1 MITDKIAKHLEKIYT
16 TKQDLDQAN
25 QLFNE
30 LIAKYAAK
38 EFTGNSA
45 MDQSNV
51 YLITYGDS
59 FQSGNEKG
67 LKVLSEVIQTY
78 LEDSI
83 TDIHLLPMFPF
94 TSDDGFSV
102 TDYLTINPTL
112 GDWEDVK
119 KLARK
124 KRLMYDF
131 VANHM
136 SAKSAWFKKFLNNEA
151 GFEKSFIEYQKK
163 FDTKNVTRPRTSPL
177 FHEYSND
184 RGEKKNVWTTFS
196 DDQVDVNPKDPI
208 MLARLSEVLL
218 EYTFSGASSIR
229 LDAIGFLW
237 KDSGTTCMHL
247 PKTHEIVK
255 MWRTLLNH
263 FSPNTQIITETN
275 VPHKENISYL
285 GNGHNE
291 ANQVY
296 QFPLPPLVLFSFIQE
311 NTQKLAEWAS
321 TIHALSDEATFFNF
335 LASHDGIGMRPV
347 EGILDQT
354 ECETIVERVL
364 QNQGKVS
371 YKSNPDGSQTI
382 YELNINY
389 GDALRSSEDA
399 DQLAAKKL
407 IAAHNILLS
416 LVGVPAI
423 YYHSIFG
430 SRGDLQ
436 GVEESGINRRINRQ
450 KIETKQLATELNT
463 DSYRKTVY
471 EGITELLKERQN
483 HEAFSPYGEQ
493 EVLHFDDQVFALKRM
508 AKNGTEI
515 ISLTNVAG
523 TKKTIE
529 GLNGV
534 DVLTQTEV
542 NNNLIL
548 EPYGIAWIKVGEQ
561 Q

>member
-1 MITDKIAKHLEKIYT
+1 MITEKIATHLEKIYT
-16 TKQDLDQAN
+16 SKQDLDQAN
-25 QLFNE
+25 QLFTDLLE
-30 LIAKYAAK
+30 KYATK
-38 EFTGNSA
+38 KFTENPA
-45 MDQSNV
+45 IDQSNA

-59 FQSGNEKG
+59 FQNGNEKG
-67 LKVLSEVIQTY
+67 LKVLREVVQTY
-78 LEDSI
+78 LDDSI
-83 TDIHLLPMFPF
+83 TDVHLLPMFPF

-102 TDYLTINPTL
+102 TDYLTINPAL
-112 GDWEDVK
+112 GDWDDIK
-119 KLARK
+119 KLAQK

-136 SAKSAWFKKFLNNEA
+136 SAKSEWFKKFLNNDI
-151 GFEKSFIEYQKK
+151 GFEQSFVEYQEE
-163 FDTKNVTRPRTSPL
+163 FDTTNVTRPRTSPL
-177 FHEYSND
+177 FHEYSTD
-184 RGEKKNVWTTFS
+184 KGEKKKVWTTFS

-218 EYTFSGASSIR
+218 EYTFRGASSIR

-285 GNGHNE
+285 GDGHNE

-347 EGILDQT
+347 EGILDDT
-354 ECETIVERVL
+354 ERETIVERVL
-364 QNQGKVS
+364 NNQGKVS
-371 YKSNPDGSQTI
+371 YKSNPDGSQTV

-389 GDALRSSEDA
+389 GDALRSSEDT

-416 LVGVPAI
+416 FVGVPAI

-436 GVEESGINRRINRQ
+436 GVEESDINRRINRQ
-450 KIETKQLATELNT
+450 KIETKQLATELDI

-471 EGITELLKERQN
+471 EGITRLLKERQN
-483 HEAFSPYGEQ
+483 YEAFSPYGEQ
-493 EVLHFDDQVFALKRM
+493 EVLHLDEQVFALKRT
-508 AKNGTEI
+508 AKDGSEI
-515 ISLTNVAG
+515 ISLTNVTG
-523 TKKTIE
+523 TEKIVE
-529 GLNGV
+529 GLNGIN
-534 DVLTQTEV
+534 VLTQTEV
-542 NNNLIL
+542 DNNFRLA
-548 EPYGIAWIKVGEQ
+548 PYGIAWIKVGEQ

>member
-1 MITDKIAKHLEKIYT
+1 MITEKIAAHLEKIYT
-16 TKQDLDQAN
+16 SKQDLDQAN
-25 QLFNE
+25 QLFTDLLE
-30 LIAKYAAK
+30 KYATK
-38 EFTGNSA
+38 KFTENPA
-45 MDQSNV
+45 IDQSNA

-59 FQSGNEKG
+59 FQNGNEKG
-67 LKVLSEVIQTY
+67 LKVLREVVQTY
-78 LEDSI
+78 LDDSI
-83 TDIHLLPMFPF
+83 TDVHLLPMFPF

-102 TDYLTINPTL
+102 TDYLTINPAL
-112 GDWEDVK
+112 GDWDDIK
-119 KLARK
+119 KLAQK

-136 SAKSAWFKKFLNNEA
+136 SAKSEWFKKFLNNDI
-151 GFEKSFIEYQKK
+151 GFEQSFVEYQEE
-163 FDTKNVTRPRTSPL
+163 FDTTNVTRPRTSPL
-177 FHEYSND
+177 FHEYSTD
-184 RGEKKNVWTTFS
+184 KGEKKKVWTTFS

-218 EYTFSGASSIR
+218 EYTFRGASSIR

-247 PKTHEIVK
+247 PKTHKIVK

-285 GNGHNE
+285 GDGHNE

-347 EGILDQT
+347 EGILDDT
-354 ECETIVERVL
+354 ERETIVERVL
-364 QNQGKVS
+364 NNQGKVS
-371 YKSNPDGSQTI
+371 YKSNPDGSQTV

-389 GDALRSSEDA
+389 GDALRSSEDT

-416 LVGVPAI
+416 FVGVPAI

-450 KIETKQLATELNT
+450 KIETKQLATELDI

-471 EGITELLKERQN
+471 EGITRLLKERQN
-483 HEAFSPYGEQ
+483 YEAFSPYGEQ
-493 EVLHFDDQVFALKRM
+493 EVLHLDEQVFALKRT
-508 AKNGTEI
+508 AKDGSEI
-515 ISLTNVAG
+515 ISLTNVTG
-523 TKKTIE
+523 TEKIVE
-529 GLNGV
+529 GLNGIN
-534 DVLTQTEV
+534 VLTQTEV
-542 NNNLIL
+542 DNNFIL
-548 EPYGIAWIKVGEQ
+548 APYGIAWIKVGEQ

>member
-1 MITDKIAKHLEKIYT
+1 MITEKIAAHLEKIYT
-16 TKQDLDQAN
+16 SKQDLDQAN
-25 QLFNE
+25 QLFTDLLE
-30 LIAKYAAK
+30 KYATK
-38 EFTGNSA
+38 KFTENPA
-45 MDQSNV
+45 IDQSNA

-59 FQSGNEKG
+59 FQHGNEKG
-67 LKVLSEVIQTY
+67 LKVLREVVQTY
-78 LEDSI
+78 LDDSI
-83 TDIHLLPMFPF
+83 TDVHLLPMFPF

-102 TDYLTINPTL
+102 TDYLTINPVL
-112 GDWEDVK
+112 GDWDDIK
-119 KLARK
+119 KLAQK

-136 SAKSAWFKKFLNNEA
+136 SAKSEWFKNFLNNDI
-151 GFEKSFIEYQKK
+151 GFEQSFVEYQEE
-163 FDTKNVTRPRTSPL
+163 FDTTNVTRPRTSPL
-177 FHEYSND
+177 FHEYSTD
-184 RGEKKNVWTTFS
+184 KGEKKKVWTTFS

-208 MLARLSEVLL
+208 MLACLSEVLL
-218 EYTFSGASSIR
+218 EYTFRGASSIR

-285 GNGHNE
+285 GDGHNE

-347 EGILDQT
+347 EGILDDA
-354 ECETIVERVL
+354 ERETIVERVL
-364 QNQGKVS
+364 NNQGKVS
-371 YKSNPDGSQTI
+371 YKSNPDGSQTV

-389 GDALRSSEDA
+389 GDALRSSEDT

-416 LVGVPAI
+416 FVGVPAI

-450 KIETKQLATELNT
+450 KIETKQLATELDI

-471 EGITELLKERQN
+471 EGITRLLKERQN
-483 HEAFSPYGEQ
+483 YEAFSPYGEQ
-493 EVLHFDDQVFALKRM
+493 EVLHLDEQVFALKRT
-508 AKNGTEI
+508 AKDGSEI
-515 ISLTNVAG
+515 ISLTNVTG
-523 TKKTIE
+523 TEKIVE
-529 GLNGV
+529 GLNGIN
-534 DVLTQTEV
+534 VLTQTEV
-542 NNNLIL
+542 DNNFRLA
-548 EPYGIAWIKVGEQ
+548 PYGIAWIKVGEQ

>member
-1 MITDKIAKHLEKIYT
+1 MITEKIAAHLEKIYT
-16 TKQDLDQAN
+16 SKQDLDQAN
-25 QLFNE
+25 QLFTDLLE
-30 LIAKYAAK
+30 KYATK
-38 EFTGNSA
+38 KFTENPA
-45 MDQSNV
+45 IDQSNA

-59 FQSGNEKG
+59 FQHGNEKG
-67 LKVLSEVIQTY
+67 LKVLREVVQTY
-78 LEDSI
+78 LDDSI
-83 TDIHLLPMFPF
+83 TDVHLLPMFPF

-102 TDYLTINPTL
+102 TDYLTINPVL
-112 GDWEDVK
+112 GDWDDIK
-119 KLARK
+119 KLAQK

-136 SAKSAWFKKFLNNEA
+136 SAKSEWFKNFLNNDI
-151 GFEKSFIEYQKK
+151 GFEQSFVEYQEE
-163 FDTKNVTRPRTSPL
+163 FDTTNVTRPRTSPL
-177 FHEYSND
+177 FHEYSTD
-184 RGEKKNVWTTFS
+184 KGEKKKVWTTFS

-218 EYTFSGASSIR
+218 EYTFRGASSIR

-285 GNGHNE
+285 GDGHNE

-347 EGILDQT
+347 EGILDDA
-354 ECETIVERVL
+354 ERETIVERVL
-364 QNQGKVS
+364 NNQGKVS
-371 YKSNPDGSQTI
+371 YKSNPDGSQTV

-389 GDALRSSEDA
+389 GDALRSSEDT

-416 LVGVPAI
+416 FVGVPAI

-450 KIETKQLATELNT
+450 KIETKQLATELDI

-471 EGITELLKERQN
+471 EGITRLLKERQN
-483 HEAFSPYGEQ
+483 YEAFSPYGEQ
-493 EVLHFDDQVFALKRM
+493 EVLHLDEQVFALKRT
-508 AKNGTEI
+508 AKDGSEI
-515 ISLTNVAG
+515 ISLTNVTG
-523 TKKTIE
+523 TEKIVE
-529 GLNGV
+529 GLNGIN
-534 DVLTQTEV
+534 VLTQTEV
-542 NNNLIL
+542 DNNFIL
-548 EPYGIAWIKVGEQ
+548 APYGIAWIKVGEQ

>member
-1 MITDKIAKHLEKIYT
+1 MITEKIAAHLEKIYT
-16 TKQDLDQAN
+16 SKQDLDQAN
-25 QLFNE
+25 QLFTDLLE
-30 LIAKYAAK
+30 KYATK
-38 EFTGNSA
+38 EFTENPA
-45 MDQSNV
+45 IDQSNA

-59 FQSGNEKG
+59 FQNGNEKG
-67 LKVLSEVIQTY
+67 LKVLREVVQTY
-78 LEDSI
+78 LDDSI
-83 TDIHLLPMFPF
+83 TDVHLLPMFPF

-102 TDYLTINPTL
+102 TDYLTINPAL
-112 GDWEDVK
+112 GDWDDIK
-119 KLARK
+119 KLAQK

-136 SAKSAWFKKFLNNEA
+136 SAKSEWFKKFLNNDI
-151 GFEKSFIEYQKK
+151 GFEQSFVEYQEE
-163 FDTKNVTRPRTSPL
+163 FDTTNVTRPRTSPL
-177 FHEYSND
+177 FHEYSTD
-184 RGEKKNVWTTFS
+184 KGEKKKVWTTFS

-218 EYTFSGASSIR
+218 EYTFRGASSIR

-285 GNGHNE
+285 GDGHNE

-347 EGILDQT
+347 EGILDDT
-354 ECETIVERVL
+354 ERETIVERVL
-364 QNQGKVS
+364 NNQGKVS
-371 YKSNPDGSQTI
+371 YKSNPDGSQTV

-389 GDALRSSEDA
+389 GDALRSSEDT

-416 LVGVPAI
+416 FVGVPAI

-450 KIETKQLATELNT
+450 KIETKQLATELDI

-471 EGITELLKERQN
+471 EGITRLLKERQN
-483 HEAFSPYGEQ
+483 YEAFSPYGEQ
-493 EVLHFDDQVFALKRM
+493 EVLHLDEQVFALKRT
-508 AKNGTEI
+508 AKDGSEI
-515 ISLTNVAG
+515 ISLTNVTG
-523 TKKTIE
+523 TEKIVE
-529 GLNGV
+529 GLNGIN
-534 DVLTQTEV
+534 VLTQTEV
-542 NNNLIL
+542 DNNFRLA
-548 EPYGIAWIKVGEQ
+548 PYGIAWIKVGEQ

>member
-1 MITDKIAKHLEKIYT
+1 MITEKIAAHLEKIYT
-16 TKQDLDQAN
+16 SKQDLDQAN
-25 QLFNE
+25 QLFTDLLE
-30 LIAKYAAK
+30 KYATK
-38 EFTGNSA
+38 KFTENPA
-45 MDQSNV
+45 IDQSNA

-59 FQSGNEKG
+59 FQHGNEKG
-67 LKVLSEVIQTY
+67 LKVLREVVQTY
-78 LEDSI
+78 LDDSI
-83 TDIHLLPMFPF
+83 TDVHLLPMFPF

-102 TDYLTINPTL
+102 TDYLTINPAL
-112 GDWEDVK
+112 GDWDDIK
-119 KLARK
+119 KLAQK

-136 SAKSAWFKKFLNNEA
+136 SAKSEWFKKFLNNDI
-151 GFEKSFIEYQKK
+151 GFEQSFVEYQEE
-163 FDTKNVTRPRTSPL
+163 FDTTNVTRPRTSPL
-177 FHEYSND
+177 FHEYSTD
-184 RGEKKNVWTTFS
+184 KGEKKKVWTTFS

-218 EYTFSGASSIR
+218 EYTFCGASSIR

-285 GNGHNE
+285 GDGHNE

-347 EGILDQT
+347 EGILDDT
-354 ECETIVERVL
+354 ERETIVERVL
-364 QNQGKVS
+364 NNQGKVS
-371 YKSNPDGSQTI
+371 YKSNPDGSQTV

-389 GDALRSSEDA
+389 GDALRSSEDT

-416 LVGVPAI
+416 FVGVPAI

-450 KIETKQLATELNT
+450 KIETKQLATELDI

-471 EGITELLKERQN
+471 EGITRLLKERQN
-483 HEAFSPYGEQ
+483 YEAFSPYGEQ
-493 EVLHFDDQVFALKRM
+493 EVLHLDEQVFALKRT
-508 AKNGTEI
+508 AKDGSEI
-515 ISLTNVAG
+515 ISLTNVTG
-523 TKKTIE
+523 TEKIVE
-529 GLNGV
+529 GLNGIN
-534 DVLTQTEV
+534 VLTQTEV
-542 NNNLIL
+542 DNNFIL
-548 EPYGIAWIKVGEQ
+548 APYGIAWIKVGEQ

>member
-1 MITDKIAKHLEKIYT
+1 MITEKIAAHLEKIYT
-16 TKQDLDQAN
+16 SKQDLDQAN
-25 QLFNE
+25 QLFTDLLE
-30 LIAKYAAK
+30 KYATK
-38 EFTGNSA
+38 KFTENPA
-45 MDQSNV
+45 IDQSNA

-59 FQSGNEKG
+59 FQHGNEKG
-67 LKVLSEVIQTY
+67 LKVLREVVQTY
-78 LEDSI
+78 LDDSI
-83 TDIHLLPMFPF
+83 TDVHLLPMFPF

-102 TDYLTINPTL
+102 TDYLTINPVL
-112 GDWEDVK
+112 GDWDDIK
-119 KLARK
+119 KLAQK

-136 SAKSAWFKKFLNNEA
+136 SAKSEWFKKFLNNDI
-151 GFEKSFIEYQKK
+151 GFEQSFVEYQEE
-163 FDTKNVTRPRTSPL
+163 FDTTNVTRPRTSPL
-177 FHEYSND
+177 FHEYSTD
-184 RGEKKNVWTTFS
+184 KGEKKKVWTTFS

-218 EYTFSGASSIR
+218 EYTFRGASSIR

-285 GNGHNE
+285 GDGHNE

-347 EGILDQT
+347 EGILDDT
-354 ECETIVERVL
+354 ERETIVERVL
-364 QNQGKVS
+364 NNQGKVS
-371 YKSNPDGSQTI
+371 YKSNPDGSQTV

-389 GDALRSSEDA
+389 GDALRSSEDT

-416 LVGVPAI
+416 FVGVPAI

-450 KIETKQLATELNT
+450 KIETKQLATELDI

-471 EGITELLKERQN
+471 EGITRLLKERQN
-483 HEAFSPYGEQ
+483 YEAFSPYGEQ
-493 EVLHFDDQVFALKRM
+493 EVLHLDEQVFALKRTV
-508 AKNGTEI
+508 KDGSEI
-515 ISLTNVAG
+515 ISLTNVTG
-523 TKKTIE
+523 TEKIVE
-529 GLNGV
+529 GLNGIN
-534 DVLTQTEV
+534 VLTQTEV
-542 NNNLIL
+542 DNNFIL
-548 EPYGIAWIKVGEQ
+548 APYGIAWIKVGEQ

>member
-1 MITDKIAKHLEKIYT
+1 MITEKIATHLEKIYT
-16 TKQDLDQAN
+16 SKQDIDQAN
-25 QLFNE
+25 QLFTDLLE
-30 LIAKYAAK
+30 KYATKKLTENPAI
-38 EFTGNSA
+38 
-45 MDQSNV
+45 DQSNA

-59 FQSGNEKG
+59 FQHGNEKG
-67 LKVLSEVIQTY
+67 LKVLREVVQTY
-78 LEDSI
+78 LDDSI
-83 TDIHLLPMFPF
+83 TDVHLLPMFPF

-102 TDYLTINPTL
+102 TDYLTINPAL
-112 GDWEDVK
+112 GDWDDIK
-119 KLARK
+119 KLAQK

-136 SAKSAWFKKFLNNEA
+136 SAKSEWFKKFLNNDI
-151 GFEKSFIEYQKK
+151 GFEQSFVEYQEE
-163 FDTKNVTRPRTSPL
+163 FDTTNVTRPRTSPL
-177 FHEYSND
+177 FHEYSTD
-184 RGEKKNVWTTFS
+184 KGEKKKVWTTFS

-218 EYTFSGASSIR
+218 EYTFRGASSIR

-285 GNGHNE
+285 GDGHNE

-347 EGILDQT
+347 EGILDDT
-354 ECETIVERVL
+354 ERETIVERVL
-364 QNQGKVS
+364 NNQGKVS
-371 YKSNPDGSQTI
+371 YKSNPDGSQTV

-389 GDALRSSEDA
+389 GDALRSSEDT

-416 LVGVPAI
+416 FVGVPAI

-450 KIETKQLATELNT
+450 KIETKQLATELDI

-471 EGITELLKERQN
+471 EGITRLLKERQN
-483 HEAFSPYGEQ
+483 YEAFSPYGEQ
-493 EVLHFDDQVFALKRM
+493 EVLHLDEQVFALKRT
-508 AKNGTEI
+508 AKDGSEI
-515 ISLTNVAG
+515 ISLTNVTG
-523 TKKTIE
+523 TEKIVE
-529 GLNGV
+529 GLNGIN
-534 DVLTQTEV
+534 VLTQTEV
-542 NNNLIL
+542 DNNFRLA
-548 EPYGIAWIKVGEQ
+548 PYGIAWIKVGEQ

>member
-1 MITDKIAKHLEKIYT
+1 MITEKIATHLEKIYT
-16 TKQDLDQAN
+16 SKQDLDQAN
-25 QLFNE
+25 QLFTDLLE
-30 LIAKYAAK
+30 KYATK
-38 EFTGNSA
+38 KFTENPA
-45 MDQSNV
+45 IDQSNA

-59 FQSGNEKG
+59 FQHGNEKG
-67 LKVLSEVIQTY
+67 LKVLREVVQTY
-78 LEDSI
+78 LDDSI
-83 TDIHLLPMFPF
+83 TDVHLLPMFPF

-102 TDYLTINPTL
+102 TDYLTINRAL
-112 GDWEDVK
+112 GDWDDIK
-119 KLARK
+119 KLAQK

-136 SAKSAWFKKFLNNEA
+136 SAKSEWFKKFLNNDI
-151 GFEKSFIEYQKK
+151 GFEQSFVEYQEE
-163 FDTKNVTRPRTSPL
+163 FDTTNVTRPRTSPL
-177 FHEYSND
+177 FHEYSTD
-184 RGEKKNVWTTFS
+184 KGEKKKVWTTFS

-218 EYTFSGASSIR
+218 EYTFRGASSIR

-285 GNGHNE
+285 GDGHNE

-347 EGILDQT
+347 EGILDDT
-354 ECETIVERVL
+354 ERETIVERVL
-364 QNQGKVS
+364 NNQGKVS
-371 YKSNPDGSQTI
+371 YKSNPDGSQTV

-389 GDALRSSEDA
+389 GDALRSSEDT

-416 LVGVPAI
+416 FVGVPAI

-450 KIETKQLATELNT
+450 KIETKQLATELDI

-471 EGITELLKERQN
+471 EGITRLLKERQN
-483 HEAFSPYGEQ
+483 YEAFSPYGEQ
-493 EVLHFDDQVFALKRM
+493 EVLHLDEQVFALKRT
-508 AKNGTEI
+508 AKDGSEI
-515 ISLTNVAG
+515 ISLTNVTG
-523 TKKTIE
+523 TEKIVE
-529 GLNGV
+529 GLNGIN
-534 DVLTQTEV
+534 VLTQTEV
-542 NNNLIL
+542 DNNFIL
-548 EPYGIAWIKVGEQ
+548 APYGIAWIKVGEQ

>member
-1 MITDKIAKHLEKIYT
+1 MITEKIATHLEKIYT
-16 TKQDLDQAN
+16 SKQDLDQAN
-25 QLFNE
+25 QLFTDLLE
-30 LIAKYAAK
+30 KYATK
-38 EFTGNSA
+38 EFTENPA
-45 MDQSNV
+45 IDQSNA

-59 FQSGNEKG
+59 FQNGNEKG
-67 LKVLSEVIQTY
+67 LKVLREVVQTY
-78 LEDSI
+78 LDDSI
-83 TDIHLLPMFPF
+83 TDVHLLPMFPF

-102 TDYLTINPTL
+102 TDYLTINPAL
-112 GDWEDVK
+112 GDWDDIK
-119 KLARK
+119 KLAQK

-136 SAKSAWFKKFLNNEA
+136 SAKSEWFKKFLNNDI
-151 GFEKSFIEYQKK
+151 GFEQSFVEYQEE
-163 FDTKNVTRPRTSPL
+163 FDTTNVTRPRTSPL
-177 FHEYSND
+177 FHEYSTD
-184 RGEKKNVWTTFS
+184 KGEKKKVWTTFS

-218 EYTFSGASSIR
+218 EYTFRGASSIR

-285 GNGHNE
+285 GDGHNE

-347 EGILDQT
+347 EGILDDT
-354 ECETIVERVL
+354 ERETIVERVL
-364 QNQGKVS
+364 NNQGKVS
-371 YKSNPDGSQTI
+371 YKSNPDGSQTV

-389 GDALRSSEDA
+389 GDALRSSEDT

-416 LVGVPAI
+416 FVGVPAI

-450 KIETKQLATELNT
+450 KIETKQLATELDI

-471 EGITELLKERQN
+471 EGITRLLKERQN
-483 HEAFSPYGEQ
+483 YEAFSPYGEQ
-493 EVLHFDDQVFALKRM
+493 EVLHLDEQVFALKRT
-508 AKNGTEI
+508 AKDGSEI
-515 ISLTNVAG
+515 ISLTNVTG
-523 TKKTIE
+523 TEKIVE
-529 GLNGV
+529 GLNGIN
-534 DVLTQTEV
+534 VLTQTEV
-542 NNNLIL
+542 DNNFRLA
-548 EPYGIAWIKVGEQ
+548 PYGIAWIKVGEQ

>member
-1 MITDKIAKHLEKIYT
+1 MITEKIAAHLEKIYT
-16 TKQDLDQAN
+16 SKQDLDQAN
-25 QLFNE
+25 QLFTDLLE
-30 LIAKYAAK
+30 KYATK
-38 EFTGNSA
+38 KFTENPA
-45 MDQSNV
+45 IDQSNA

-59 FQSGNEKG
+59 FQHGNEKG
-67 LKVLSEVIQTY
+67 LKVLREVVQTY
-78 LEDSI
+78 LDDSI
-83 TDIHLLPMFPF
+83 TDVHLLPMFPF

-102 TDYLTINPTL
+102 TDYLTINPVL
-112 GDWEDVK
+112 GDWDDIK
-119 KLARK
+119 KLAQK

-136 SAKSAWFKKFLNNEA
+136 SAKSEWFKKFLNNDI
-151 GFEKSFIEYQKK
+151 GFEQSFVEYQEE
-163 FDTKNVTRPRTSPL
+163 FDTTNVTRPRTSPL
-177 FHEYSND
+177 FHEYSTD
-184 RGEKKNVWTTFS
+184 KGEKKKVWTTFS

-218 EYTFSGASSIR
+218 EYTFRGASSIR

-285 GNGHNE
+285 GDGHNE

-347 EGILDQT
+347 EGILDDT
-354 ECETIVERVL
+354 ERETIVERVL
-364 QNQGKVS
+364 NNQGKVS
-371 YKSNPDGSQTI
+371 YKSNPDGSQTV

-389 GDALRSSEDA
+389 GDALRSSEDT

-416 LVGVPAI
+416 FVGVPAI

-450 KIETKQLATELNT
+450 KIETKQLATELDI

-471 EGITELLKERQN
+471 EGITRLLKERQN
-483 HEAFSPYGEQ
+483 YEAFSPYGEQ
-493 EVLHFDDQVFALKRM
+493 EVLHLDEQVFALKRT
-508 AKNGTEI
+508 AKDGSEI
-515 ISLTNVAG
+515 ISLTNVTG
-523 TKKTIE
+523 TEKIVE
-529 GLNGV
+529 GLNGIN
-534 DVLTQTEV
+534 VLTQTEV
-542 NNNLIL
+542 DNNFIL
-548 EPYGIAWIKVGEQ
+548 APYGIAWIKVGEQ

>member
-1 MITDKIAKHLEKIYT
+1 MITEKIATHLEKIYT
-16 TKQDLDQAN
+16 SKQDIDQAN
-25 QLFNE
+25 QLFTDLLE
-30 LIAKYAAK
+30 KYATK
-38 EFTGNSA
+38 KFTENPA
-45 MDQSNV
+45 IDQSNA

-59 FQSGNEKG
+59 FQHGNEKG
-67 LKVLSEVIQTY
+67 LKVLREVVQTY
-78 LEDSI
+78 LDDSI
-83 TDIHLLPMFPF
+83 TDVHLLPMFPF

-102 TDYLTINPTL
+102 TDYLTINPAL
-112 GDWEDVK
+112 GDWDDIK
-119 KLARK
+119 KLAQK

-136 SAKSAWFKKFLNNEA
+136 SAKSEWFKKFLNNDI
-151 GFEKSFIEYQKK
+151 GFEQSFVEYQEE
-163 FDTKNVTRPRTSPL
+163 FDTTNVTRPRTSPL
-177 FHEYSND
+177 FHEYSTD
-184 RGEKKNVWTTFS
+184 KGEKKKVWTTFS

-218 EYTFSGASSIR
+218 EYTFRGASSIR

-285 GNGHNE
+285 GDGHNE

-347 EGILDQT
+347 EGILDDT
-354 ECETIVERVL
+354 ERETIVERVL
-364 QNQGKVS
+364 NNQGKVS
-371 YKSNPDGSQTI
+371 YRSNPDGSQTV

-389 GDALRSSEDA
+389 GDALRSSEDT

-416 LVGVPAI
+416 FVGVPAI

-450 KIETKQLATELNT
+450 KIETKQLATELDI

-471 EGITELLKERQN
+471 EGITRLLKERQN
-483 HEAFSPYGEQ
+483 YEAFSPYGEQ
-493 EVLHFDDQVFALKRM
+493 EVLHLDEQVFALKRT
-508 AKNGTEI
+508 AKDGSEI
-515 ISLTNVAG
+515 ISLTNVTG
-523 TKKTIE
+523 TEKIVE
-529 GLNGV
+529 GLNGIN
-534 DVLTQTEV
+534 VLTQTEV
-542 NNNLIL
+542 DNNFRLA
-548 EPYGIAWIKVGEQ
+548 PYGIAWIKVGEQ

>member
-1 MITDKIAKHLEKIYT
+1 MITEKIAAHLEKIYT
-16 TKQDLDQAN
+16 SKQDLDQAN
-25 QLFNE
+25 QLFTDLLE
-30 LIAKYAAK
+30 KYATK
-38 EFTGNSA
+38 KFTENPA
-45 MDQSNV
+45 IDQSNA

-59 FQSGNEKG
+59 FQNGNEKG
-67 LKVLSEVIQTY
+67 LKVLREVVQTY
-78 LEDSI
+78 LDDSI
-83 TDIHLLPMFPF
+83 TDVHLLPMFPF

-102 TDYLTINPTL
+102 TDYITINPAL
-112 GDWEDVK
+112 GDWDDIK
-119 KLARK
+119 KLAQK

-136 SAKSAWFKKFLNNEA
+136 SAKSEWFKKFLNNDI
-151 GFEKSFIEYQKK
+151 GFEQSFVEYQEE
-163 FDTKNVTRPRTSPL
+163 FDTTNVTRPRTSPL
-177 FHEYSND
+177 FHEYSTD
-184 RGEKKNVWTTFS
+184 KGEKKKVWTTFS

-218 EYTFSGASSIR
+218 EYTFRGASSIR

-285 GNGHNE
+285 GDGHNE

-347 EGILDQT
+347 EGILDDT
-354 ECETIVERVL
+354 ERETIVERVL
-364 QNQGKVS
+364 NNQGKVS
-371 YKSNPDGSQTI
+371 YKSNPDGSQTV

-389 GDALRSSEDA
+389 GDALRSSEDT

-416 LVGVPAI
+416 FVGVPAI

-450 KIETKQLATELNT
+450 KIETKQLATELDI

-471 EGITELLKERQN
+471 EGITRLLKERQN
-483 HEAFSPYGEQ
+483 YEAFSPYGEQ
-493 EVLHFDDQVFALKRM
+493 EVLHLDEQVFALKRT
-508 AKNGTEI
+508 AKDGSEI
-515 ISLTNVAG
+515 ISLTNVTG
-523 TKKTIE
+523 TEKIVE
-529 GLNGV
+529 GLNGIN
-534 DVLTQTEV
+534 VLTQTEV
-542 NNNLIL
+542 DNNFIL
-548 EPYGIAWIKVGEQ
+548 APYGIAWIKVGEQ

>member
-1 MITDKIAKHLEKIYT
+1 
-16 TKQDLDQAN
+16 
-25 QLFNE
+25 
-30 LIAKYAAK
+30 
-38 EFTGNSA
+38 
-45 MDQSNV
+45 
-51 YLITYGDS
+51 
-59 FQSGNEKG
+59 
-67 LKVLSEVIQTY
+67 
-78 LEDSI
+78 
-83 TDIHLLPMFPF
+83 
-94 TSDDGFSV
+94 
-102 TDYLTINPTL
+102 
-112 GDWEDVK
+112 
-119 KLARK
+119 
-124 KRLMYDF
+124 
-131 VANHM
+131 M
-136 SAKSAWFKKFLNNEA
+136 SAKSEWFKKFLNNDI
-151 GFEKSFIEYQKK
+151 GFEQSFVEYQEE
-163 FDTKNVTRPRTSPL
+163 FDTTNVTRPRTSPL
-177 FHEYSND
+177 FHEYSTD
-184 RGEKKNVWTTFS
+184 KGEKKKVWTTFS

-218 EYTFSGASSIR
+218 EYTFRGASSIR

-285 GNGHNE
+285 GDGHNE

-347 EGILDQT
+347 EGILDDT
-354 ECETIVERVL
+354 ERETIVERVL
-364 QNQGKVS
+364 NNQGKVS
-371 YKSNPDGSQTI
+371 YKSNPDGSQTV

-389 GDALRSSEDA
+389 GDALRSSEDT

-416 LVGVPAI
+416 FVGVPAI

-450 KIETKQLATELNT
+450 KIETKQLATELDI

-471 EGITELLKERQN
+471 EGITRLLKERQN
-483 HEAFSPYGEQ
+483 YEAFSPYGEQ
-493 EVLHFDDQVFALKRM
+493 EVLHLDEQVFALKRT
-508 AKNGTEI
+508 AKDGSEI
-515 ISLTNVAG
+515 ISLTNVTG
-523 TKKTIE
+523 TEKIVE
-529 GLNGV
+529 GLNGIN
-534 DVLTQTEV
+534 VLTQTEV
-542 NNNLIL
+542 DNNFRLA
-548 EPYGIAWIKVGEQ
+548 PYGIAWIKVGEQ

>member
-1 MITDKIAKHLEKIYT
+1 MITEKIATHLEKIYT
-16 TKQDLDQAN
+16 SKQDLDQAN
-25 QLFNE
+25 QLFTDLLE
-30 LIAKYAAK
+30 KYATK
-38 EFTGNSA
+38 KFTENPA
-45 MDQSNV
+45 IDQSNA

-59 FQSGNEKG
+59 FQHGNEKG
-67 LKVLSEVIQTY
+67 LKVLREVVQTY
-78 LEDSI
+78 LDGSI
-83 TDIHLLPMFPF
+83 TDVHLLPMFPF

-102 TDYLTINPTL
+102 TDYLTINPAL
-112 GDWEDVK
+112 GDWDDIK
-119 KLARK
+119 KLAQK

-136 SAKSAWFKKFLNNEA
+136 SAKSEWFKKFLNNDI
-151 GFEKSFIEYQKK
+151 GFEQSFVEYQEE
-163 FDTKNVTRPRTSPL
+163 FDTTNVTRPRTSPL
-177 FHEYSND
+177 FHEYSTD
-184 RGEKKNVWTTFS
+184 KGEKKKVWTTFS

-218 EYTFSGASSIR
+218 EYTFRGASSIR

-285 GNGHNE
+285 GDGHNE

-347 EGILDQT
+347 EGILDDT
-354 ECETIVERVL
+354 ERETIVERVL
-364 QNQGKVS
+364 NNQGKVS
-371 YKSNPDGSQTI
+371 YKSNPDGSQTV

-389 GDALRSSEDA
+389 GDALRSSEDT

-416 LVGVPAI
+416 FVGVPAI

-450 KIETKQLATELNT
+450 KIETKQLATELDI

-471 EGITELLKERQN
+471 EGITRLLKERQN
-483 HEAFSPYGEQ
+483 YEAFSPYGEQ
-493 EVLHFDDQVFALKRM
+493 EVLHLDEQVFALKRT
-508 AKNGTEI
+508 AKDGSEI
-515 ISLTNVAG
+515 ISLTNVTG
-523 TKKTIE
+523 TEKIVE
-529 GLNGV
+529 GLNGIN
-534 DVLTQTEV
+534 VLTQTEV
-542 NNNLIL
+542 DNNFRLA
-548 EPYGIAWIKVGEQ
+548 PYGIAWIKVGEQ

>member
-1 MITDKIAKHLEKIYT
+1 MITEKIATHLEKIYT
-16 TKQDLDQAN
+16 SKQDIDQAN
-25 QLFNE
+25 QLFTDLLE
-30 LIAKYAAK
+30 KYATK
-38 EFTGNSA
+38 KFTENPA
-45 MDQSNV
+45 IDQSNA

-59 FQSGNEKG
+59 FQHGNEKG
-67 LKVLSEVIQTY
+67 LKVLREVVQTY
-78 LEDSI
+78 LDDSI
-83 TDIHLLPMFPF
+83 TDVHLLPMFPF

-102 TDYLTINPTL
+102 TDYLTINPAL
-112 GDWEDVK
+112 GDWDDIK
-119 KLARK
+119 KLAQK

-136 SAKSAWFKKFLNNEA
+136 SAKSEWFKKFLNNDI
-151 GFEKSFIEYQKK
+151 GFEQSFVEYQEE
-163 FDTKNVTRPRTSPL
+163 FDTTNVTRPRTSPL
-177 FHEYSND
+177 FHEYSTD
-184 RGEKKNVWTTFS
+184 KGEKKKVWTTFS

-218 EYTFSGASSIR
+218 EYTFRGASSIR

-285 GNGHNE
+285 GDGHNE

-347 EGILDQT
+347 EGILDDT
-354 ECETIVERVL
+354 ERETIVERVL
-364 QNQGKVS
+364 NNQGKVS
-371 YKSNPDGSQTI
+371 YKSNPDGSQTV

-389 GDALRSSEDA
+389 GDALRSSEDT

-416 LVGVPAI
+416 FVGVPAI

-450 KIETKQLATELNT
+450 KIETKQLATELDI

-471 EGITELLKERQN
+471 EGITRLLKERQN
-483 HEAFSPYGEQ
+483 YEAFSPYGEQ
-493 EVLHFDDQVFALKRM
+493 EVLHLDEQVFALKRT
-508 AKNGTEI
+508 AKDGSEI
-515 ISLTNVAG
+515 ISLTNVTG
-523 TKKTIE
+523 TEKIVE
-529 GLNGV
+529 GLNGIN
-534 DVLTQTEV
+534 VLTQTEV
-542 NNNLIL
+542 DKNFRLA
-548 EPYGIAWIKVGEQ
+548 PYGIAWIKVGEQ

>member
-1 MITDKIAKHLEKIYT
+1 MITEKIATHLEKIYT
-16 TKQDLDQAN
+16 SKQDLDQAN
-25 QLFNE
+25 QLFTDLLE
-30 LIAKYAAK
+30 KYATK
-38 EFTGNSA
+38 KFTENPA
-45 MDQSNV
+45 IDQSNA

-59 FQSGNEKG
+59 FQHGNEKG
-67 LKVLSEVIQTY
+67 LKVLREVVQTY
-78 LEDSI
+78 LDGSI
-83 TDIHLLPMFPF
+83 TDVHLLPMFPF

-102 TDYLTINPTL
+102 TDYLTINPAL
-112 GDWEDVK
+112 GDWDDIK
-119 KLARK
+119 KLAQK

-136 SAKSAWFKKFLNNEA
+136 SAKSEWFKKFLNNDI
-151 GFEKSFIEYQKK
+151 GFEQSFVEYQEE
-163 FDTKNVTRPRTSPL
+163 FDTTNVTRPRTSPL
-177 FHEYSND
+177 FHEYSTD
-184 RGEKKNVWTTFS
+184 KGEKKKVWTTFS

-218 EYTFSGASSIR
+218 EYTFRGASSIR

-285 GNGHNE
+285 GDGHNE

-296 QFPLPPLVLFSFIQE
+296 QFPLPPLVLFSLIQE

-347 EGILDQT
+347 EGILDDT
-354 ECETIVERVL
+354 ERETIVERVL
-364 QNQGKVS
+364 NNQGKVS
-371 YKSNPDGSQTI
+371 YKSNPDGSQTV

-389 GDALRSSEDA
+389 GDALRSSEDT

-416 LVGVPAI
+416 FVGVPAI

-450 KIETKQLATELNT
+450 KIETKQLATKLDI

-471 EGITELLKERQN
+471 EGITRLLKERQN
-483 HEAFSPYGEQ
+483 YEAFSPYGEQ
-493 EVLHFDDQVFALKRM
+493 EVLHLDEQVFALKRT
-508 AKNGTEI
+508 AKDGSEI
-515 ISLTNVAG
+515 ISLTNVTG
-523 TKKTIE
+523 TEKIVE
-529 GLNGV
+529 GLNGIN
-534 DVLTQTEV
+534 VLTQTEV
-542 NNNLIL
+542 DNNFRLA
-548 EPYGIAWIKVGEQ
+548 PYGIAWIKVGEQ

>member
-1 MITDKIAKHLEKIYT
+1 MITEKIATHLEKIYT
-16 TKQDLDQAN
+16 SKQDLDQAN
-25 QLFNE
+25 QLFTDLLE
-30 LIAKYAAK
+30 KYATK
-38 EFTGNSA
+38 EFTENPA
-45 MDQSNV
+45 IDQSNA

-59 FQSGNEKG
+59 FQNGNEKG
-67 LKVLSEVIQTY
+67 LKVLREVVQTY
-78 LEDSI
+78 LDDSI
-83 TDIHLLPMFPF
+83 TDVHLLPMFPF

-102 TDYLTINPTL
+102 TDYLTINRAL
-112 GDWEDVK
+112 GDWDDIK
-119 KLARK
+119 KLAQK

-136 SAKSAWFKKFLNNEA
+136 SAKSEWFKKFLNNDI
-151 GFEKSFIEYQKK
+151 GFEQSFVEYQEE
-163 FDTKNVTRPRTSPL
+163 FDTTNVTRPRTSPL
-177 FHEYSND
+177 FHEYSTD
-184 RGEKKNVWTTFS
+184 KGEKKKVWTTFS

-218 EYTFSGASSIR
+218 EYTFRGASSIR

-285 GNGHNE
+285 GDGHNE

-347 EGILDQT
+347 EGILDDT
-354 ECETIVERVL
+354 ERETIVERVL
-364 QNQGKVS
+364 NNQGKVS
-371 YKSNPDGSQTI
+371 YKSNPDGSQTV

-389 GDALRSSEDA
+389 GDALRSSEDT

-416 LVGVPAI
+416 FVGVPAI

-450 KIETKQLATELNT
+450 KIETKQLATELDI

-471 EGITELLKERQN
+471 EGITRLLKERQN
-483 HEAFSPYGEQ
+483 YEAFSPYGEQ
-493 EVLHFDDQVFALKRM
+493 EVLHLDEQVFALKRT
-508 AKNGTEI
+508 AKDGSEI
-515 ISLTNVAG
+515 ISLTNVTG
-523 TKKTIE
+523 TEKIVE
-529 GLNGV
+529 GLNGIN
-534 DVLTQTEV
+534 VLTQTEV
-542 NNNLIL
+542 DNNFIL
-548 EPYGIAWIKVGEQ
+548 APYGIAWIKVGEQ

>member
-1 MITDKIAKHLEKIYT
+1 MITEKIAAHLEKIYT
-16 TKQDLDQAN
+16 SKQDLDQAN
-25 QLFNE
+25 QLFTDLLE
-30 LIAKYAAK
+30 KYATK
-38 EFTGNSA
+38 KFTENPA
-45 MDQSNV
+45 IDQSNA

-59 FQSGNEKG
+59 FQNGNEKG
-67 LKVLSEVIQTY
+67 LKVLREVVQTY
-78 LEDSI
+78 LDDSI
-83 TDIHLLPMFPF
+83 TDVHLLPMFPF

-102 TDYLTINPTL
+102 TDYLTINPAL
-112 GDWEDVK
+112 GDWDDIK
-119 KLARK
+119 KLAQK

-136 SAKSAWFKKFLNNEA
+136 SAKSEWFKKFLNNDI
-151 GFEKSFIEYQKK
+151 GFEQSFVEYQEE
-163 FDTKNVTRPRTSPL
+163 FDTTNVTRPRTSPL
-177 FHEYSND
+177 FHEYSTD
-184 RGEKKNVWTTFS
+184 KGEKKKVWTTFS

-218 EYTFSGASSIR
+218 EYTFRGASSIR

-285 GNGHNE
+285 GDGHNE

-347 EGILDQT
+347 EGILDDT
-354 ECETIVERVL
+354 ERETIVERVL
-364 QNQGKVS
+364 NNQGKVS
-371 YKSNPDGSQTI
+371 YKSNPDGSQTV

-389 GDALRSSEDA
+389 GDALRSSEDT

-416 LVGVPAI
+416 FVGVPAI

-450 KIETKQLATELNT
+450 KIETKQLATELDI

-471 EGITELLKERQN
+471 EGITRLLKERQN
-483 HEAFSPYGEQ
+483 YEAFSPYGEQ
-493 EVLHFDDQVFALKRM
+493 EVLHLDEQVFALKRT
-508 AKNGTEI
+508 AKDGSEI
-515 ISLTNVAG
+515 ISLTNVTG
-523 TKKTIE
+523 TEKIVE
-529 GLNGV
+529 GLNGIN
-534 DVLTQTEV
+534 VLTQTEV
-542 NNNLIL
+542 DNNFRLA
-548 EPYGIAWIKVGEQ
+548 PYGIAWIKVGEQ

>member
-1 MITDKIAKHLEKIYT
+1 MITEKIAAHLEKIYT
-16 TKQDLDQAN
+16 SKQDLDQAN
-25 QLFNE
+25 QLFTDLLE
-30 LIAKYAAK
+30 KYATK
-38 EFTGNSA
+38 KFTENPA
-45 MDQSNV
+45 IDQSNA

-59 FQSGNEKG
+59 FQHGNEKG
-67 LKVLSEVIQTY
+67 LKVLREVVQTY
-78 LEDSI
+78 LDDSI
-83 TDIHLLPMFPF
+83 TDVHLLPMFPF

-102 TDYLTINPTL
+102 TDYLTINPVL
-112 GDWEDVK
+112 GDWDDIK
-119 KLARK
+119 KLAQK

-136 SAKSAWFKKFLNNEA
+136 SAKSEWFKNFLNNDI
-151 GFEKSFIEYQKK
+151 GFEQSFVEYQEE
-163 FDTKNVTRPRTSPL
+163 FDTTNVTRPRTSPL
-177 FHEYSND
+177 FHEYSTD
-184 RGEKKNVWTTFS
+184 KGEKKKVWTTFS

-218 EYTFSGASSIR
+218 EYTFRGASSIR

-285 GNGHNE
+285 GDGHNE

-347 EGILDQT
+347 EGILDDA
-354 ECETIVERVL
+354 ERETIVERVL
-364 QNQGKVS
+364 NNQGKVS
-371 YKSNPDGSQTI
+371 YKSNPDGSQTV

-389 GDALRSSEDA
+389 GDALRSSEDT

-416 LVGVPAI
+416 FVGVPAI

-450 KIETKQLATELNT
+450 KIETKQLATKLDI

-471 EGITELLKERQN
+471 EGITRLLKERQN
-483 HEAFSPYGEQ
+483 YEAFSPYGEQ
-493 EVLHFDDQVFALKRM
+493 EVLHLDEQVFALKRT
-508 AKNGTEI
+508 AKDGSEI
-515 ISLTNVAG
+515 ISLTNVTG
-523 TKKTIE
+523 TEKIVE
-529 GLNGV
+529 GLNGIN
-534 DVLTQTEV
+534 VLTQTEV
-542 NNNLIL
+542 DNNFRLA
-548 EPYGIAWIKVGEQ
+548 PYGIAWIKVGEQ

>member
-1 MITDKIAKHLEKIYT
+1 MITEKIATHLEKIYT
-16 TKQDLDQAN
+16 SKQDLDQAK
-25 QLFNE
+25 QLFTDLLE
-30 LIAKYAAK
+30 KYATK
-38 EFTGNSA
+38 KFTENPA
-45 MDQSNV
+45 IDQSNA

-59 FQSGNEKG
+59 FQHGNEKG
-67 LKVLSEVIQTY
+67 LKVLREVVQTY
-78 LEDSI
+78 LDDSI
-83 TDIHLLPMFPF
+83 TDVHLLPMFPF

-102 TDYLTINPTL
+102 TDYLTINPAL
-112 GDWEDVK
+112 GDWDDIK
-119 KLARK
+119 KLAQK

-136 SAKSAWFKKFLNNEA
+136 SAKSEWFKKFLNNDI
-151 GFEKSFIEYQKK
+151 GFEQSFVEYQEE
-163 FDTKNVTRPRTSPL
+163 FDTTNVTRPRTSPL
-177 FHEYSND
+177 FHEYSTD
-184 RGEKKNVWTTFS
+184 KGEKKKVWTTFS

-218 EYTFSGASSIR
+218 EYTFRGASSIR

-285 GNGHNE
+285 GDGHNE

-347 EGILDQT
+347 EGILDDT
-354 ECETIVERVL
+354 ERETIVERVL
-364 QNQGKVS
+364 NNQGKVS
-371 YKSNPDGSQTI
+371 YKSNPDGSQTV

-389 GDALRSSEDA
+389 GDALRSSEDT

-416 LVGVPAI
+416 FVGVPAI

-450 KIETKQLATELNT
+450 KIETKQLATELDI

-471 EGITELLKERQN
+471 EGITRLLKERQN
-483 HEAFSPYGEQ
+483 YEAFSPYGEQ
-493 EVLHFDDQVFALKRM
+493 EVLHLDEQVFALKRT
-508 AKNGTEI
+508 AKDGSEI
-515 ISLTNVAG
+515 ISLTNVTG
-523 TKKTIE
+523 TEKIVE
-529 GLNGV
+529 GLNGIN
-534 DVLTQTEV
+534 VLTQTEV
-542 NNNLIL
+542 DNNFRLA
-548 EPYGIAWIKVGEQ
+548 PYGIAWIKVGEQ

>member
-1 MITDKIAKHLEKIYT
+1 MITEKIATHLEKIYT
-16 TKQDLDQAN
+16 SKQDLDQAN
-25 QLFNE
+25 QLFTDLLE
-30 LIAKYAAK
+30 KYATK
-38 EFTGNSA
+38 EFTENPA
-45 MDQSNV
+45 IDQSNA

-59 FQSGNEKG
+59 FQNGNEKG
-67 LKVLSEVIQTY
+67 LKVLREVVQTY
-78 LEDSI
+78 LDDSI
-83 TDIHLLPMFPF
+83 TDVHLLPMFPF

-102 TDYLTINPTL
+102 TDYLTINPAL
-112 GDWEDVK
+112 GDWDDIK
-119 KLARK
+119 KLAQK

-136 SAKSAWFKKFLNNEA
+136 SAKSEWFKNFLNNDI
-151 GFEKSFIEYQKK
+151 GFEQSFVEYQEE
-163 FDTKNVTRPRTSPL
+163 FDTTNVTRPRTSPL
-177 FHEYSND
+177 FHEYSTD
-184 RGEKKNVWTTFS
+184 KGEKKKVWTTFS

-218 EYTFSGASSIR
+218 EYTFRGASSIR

-285 GNGHNE
+285 GDGHNE

-347 EGILDQT
+347 EGILDDT
-354 ECETIVERVL
+354 ERETIVERVL
-364 QNQGKVS
+364 NNQGKVS
-371 YKSNPDGSQTI
+371 YKSNPDGSQTV

-389 GDALRSSEDA
+389 GDALRSSEDT

-416 LVGVPAI
+416 FVGVPAI

-450 KIETKQLATELNT
+450 KIETKQLATELDI

-471 EGITELLKERQN
+471 EGITRLLKERQN
-483 HEAFSPYGEQ
+483 YEAFSPYGEQ
-493 EVLHFDDQVFALKRM
+493 EVLHLDEQVFALKRT
-508 AKNGTEI
+508 AKDGSEI
-515 ISLTNVAG
+515 ISLTNVTG
-523 TKKTIE
+523 TEKIVE
-529 GLNGV
+529 GLNGIN
-534 DVLTQTEV
+534 VLTQTEV
-542 NNNLIL
+542 DNNFRLA
-548 EPYGIAWIKVGEQ
+548 PYGIAWIKVGEQ

>member
-1 MITDKIAKHLEKIYT
+1 MITEKIAAHLEKIYT
-16 TKQDLDQAN
+16 SKQDLDQAN
-25 QLFNE
+25 QLFTDLLE
-30 LIAKYAAK
+30 KYATK
-38 EFTGNSA
+38 KFTENPA
-45 MDQSNV
+45 IDQSNA

-59 FQSGNEKG
+59 FQNGNEKG
-67 LKVLSEVIQTY
+67 LKVLREVVQTY
-78 LEDSI
+78 LDDSI
-83 TDIHLLPMFPF
+83 TDVHLLPMFPF

-102 TDYLTINPTL
+102 TDYLTINPAL
-112 GDWEDVK
+112 GDWDDIK
-119 KLARK
+119 KLAQK

-136 SAKSAWFKKFLNNEA
+136 SAKSEWFKKFLNNDI
-151 GFEKSFIEYQKK
+151 GFEQSFVEYQEE
-163 FDTKNVTRPRTSPL
+163 FDTTNVTRPRTSPL
-177 FHEYSND
+177 FHEYSTD
-184 RGEKKNVWTTFS
+184 KGEKKKVWTTFS

-218 EYTFSGASSIR
+218 EYTFRGASSIR

-285 GNGHNE
+285 GDGHNE

-347 EGILDQT
+347 EGILDDT
-354 ECETIVERVL
+354 ERETIVERVL
-364 QNQGKVS
+364 NNQGKVS
-371 YKSNPDGSQTI
+371 YKSNPDGSQTV

-389 GDALRSSEDA
+389 GDALRSSEDT

-416 LVGVPAI
+416 FVGVPAI

-450 KIETKQLATELNT
+450 KIETKQLATKLDI

-471 EGITELLKERQN
+471 EGITRLLKERQN
-483 HEAFSPYGEQ
+483 YEAFSPYGEQ
-493 EVLHFDDQVFALKRM
+493 EVLHLDEQVFALKRT
-508 AKNGTEI
+508 AKDGSEI
-515 ISLTNVAG
+515 ISLTNVTG
-523 TKKTIE
+523 TEKIVE
-529 GLNGV
+529 GLNGIN
-534 DVLTQTEV
+534 VLTQTEV
-542 NNNLIL
+542 DNNFRLA
-548 EPYGIAWIKVGEQ
+548 PYGIAWIKVGEQ

>member
-1 MITDKIAKHLEKIYT
+1 MITEKIAAHLEKIYT
-16 TKQDLDQAN
+16 SKQDLDQAN
-25 QLFNE
+25 QLFTE
-30 LIAKYAAK
+30 LLEKYATK
-38 EFTGNSA
+38 EFTENPA
-45 MDQSNV
+45 IDQSNA

-59 FQSGNEKG
+59 FQHGNEKG
-67 LKVLSEVIQTY
+67 LKVLREVVQTY
-78 LEDSI
+78 LDDSI
-83 TDIHLLPMFPF
+83 TDVHLLPMFPF

-102 TDYLTINPTL
+102 TDYLTINPAL
-112 GDWEDVK
+112 GDWDDIK
-119 KLARK
+119 KLAQK

-136 SAKSAWFKKFLNNEA
+136 SAKSEWFKKFLNNDI
-151 GFEKSFIEYQKK
+151 GFEQSFVEYQEE
-163 FDTKNVTRPRTSPL
+163 FDTTNVTRPRTSPL
-177 FHEYSND
+177 FHEYSTD
-184 RGEKKNVWTTFS
+184 KGEKKKVWTTFS

-218 EYTFSGASSIR
+218 EYTFRGASSIR

-285 GNGHNE
+285 GDGHNE

-347 EGILDQT
+347 EGILDDT
-354 ECETIVERVL
+354 ERETIVERVL
-364 QNQGKVS
+364 NNQGKVS
-371 YKSNPDGSQTI
+371 YKSNPDGSQTV

-389 GDALRSSEDA
+389 GDALRSSEDT

-416 LVGVPAI
+416 FVGVPAI

-450 KIETKQLATELNT
+450 KIETKQLATELDI

-471 EGITELLKERQN
+471 EGITRLLKERQN
-483 HEAFSPYGEQ
+483 YEAFSPYGEQ
-493 EVLHFDDQVFALKRM
+493 EVLHLDEQVFALKRT
-508 AKNGTEI
+508 AKDGSEI
-515 ISLTNVAG
+515 ISLTNVTG
-523 TKKTIE
+523 TEKIVE
-529 GLNGV
+529 GLNGIN
-534 DVLTQTEV
+534 VLTQTEV
-542 NNNLIL
+542 DNNFRLA
-548 EPYGIAWIKVGEQ
+548 PYGIAWIKVGEQ

>member
-1 MITDKIAKHLEKIYT
+1 MITEKIAAHLEKIYT
-16 TKQDLDQAN
+16 SKQDLDQAN
-25 QLFNE
+25 QLFTDLLE
-30 LIAKYAAK
+30 KYATK
-38 EFTGNSA
+38 KFTENPA
-45 MDQSNV
+45 IDQSNA

-59 FQSGNEKG
+59 FQHGNEKG
-67 LKVLSEVIQTY
+67 LKVLREVVQTY
-78 LEDSI
+78 LDDSI
-83 TDIHLLPMFPF
+83 TDVHLLPMFPF

-102 TDYLTINPTL
+102 TDYLTINPAL
-112 GDWEDVK
+112 GDWDDIK
-119 KLARK
+119 KLAQK

-136 SAKSAWFKKFLNNEA
+136 SAKSEWFKKFLNNDI
-151 GFEKSFIEYQKK
+151 GFEQSFVEYQEE
-163 FDTKNVTRPRTSPL
+163 FDTTNVTRPRTSPL
-177 FHEYSND
+177 FHEYSTD
-184 RGEKKNVWTTFS
+184 KGEKKKVWTTFS

-218 EYTFSGASSIR
+218 EYTFRGASSIR

-285 GNGHNE
+285 GDGHNE

-347 EGILDQT
+347 EGILDDT
-354 ECETIVERVL
+354 ERETIVERVL
-364 QNQGKVS
+364 NNQGKVS
-371 YKSNPDGSQTI
+371 YKSNPDGSQTV

-389 GDALRSSEDA
+389 GDALRSSEDT

-416 LVGVPAI
+416 FVGVPAI

-450 KIETKQLATELNT
+450 KIETKQLATELDI

-471 EGITELLKERQN
+471 EGITRLLKERQN
-483 HEAFSPYGEQ
+483 YEAFSPYGEQ
-493 EVLHFDDQVFALKRM
+493 EVLHLDEQVFALKRT
-508 AKNGTEI
+508 AKDGSEI
-515 ISLTNVAG
+515 ISLTNVTG
-523 TKKTIE
+523 TEKIVE
-529 GLNGV
+529 GLNGIN
-534 DVLTQTEV
+534 VLTQTEV
-542 NNNLIL
+542 DNNFRLA
-548 EPYGIAWIKVGEQ
+548 PYGIAWIKVGEQ

>member
-1 MITDKIAKHLEKIYT
+1 MITEKIATHLEKIYT
-16 TKQDLDQAN
+16 SKQDLDQAN
-25 QLFNE
+25 QLFTDLLE
-30 LIAKYAAK
+30 KYATK
-38 EFTGNSA
+38 EFTENPA
-45 MDQSNV
+45 IDQSNA

-59 FQSGNEKG
+59 FQNGNEKG
-67 LKVLSEVIQTY
+67 LKVLREVVQTY
-78 LEDSI
+78 LDDSI
-83 TDIHLLPMFPF
+83 TDVHLLPMFPF

-102 TDYLTINPTL
+102 TDYLTINPAL
-112 GDWEDVK
+112 GDWDDIK
-119 KLARK
+119 KLAQK

-136 SAKSAWFKKFLNNEA
+136 SAKSEWFKKFLNNDI
-151 GFEKSFIEYQKK
+151 GFEQSFVEYQEE
-163 FDTKNVTRPRTSPL
+163 FDTTNVTRPRTSPL
-177 FHEYSND
+177 FHEYSTD
-184 RGEKKNVWTTFS
+184 KGEKKKVWTTFS

-218 EYTFSGASSIR
+218 EYTFRGASSIR

-285 GNGHNE
+285 GDGHNE

-347 EGILDQT
+347 EGILDDA
-354 ECETIVERVL
+354 ERETIVERVL
-364 QNQGKVS
+364 NNQGKVS
-371 YKSNPDGSQTI
+371 YKSNPDGSQTV

-389 GDALRSSEDA
+389 GDALRSSEDT

-416 LVGVPAI
+416 FVGVPAI

-450 KIETKQLATELNT
+450 KIETKQLATELDI

-471 EGITELLKERQN
+471 EGITRLLKERQN
-483 HEAFSPYGEQ
+483 YEAFSPYGEQ
-493 EVLHFDDQVFALKRM
+493 EVLHLDEQVFALKRT
-508 AKNGTEI
+508 AKDGSEI
-515 ISLTNVAG
+515 ISLTNVTG
-523 TKKTIE
+523 TEKIVE
-529 GLNGV
+529 GLNGIN
-534 DVLTQTEV
+534 VLTQTEV
-542 NNNLIL
+542 DNNFRL

>member
-1 MITDKIAKHLEKIYT
+1 MITEKIAAHLEKIYT
-16 TKQDLDQAN
+16 SKQDLDQAN
-25 QLFNE
+25 QLFTDLLE
-30 LIAKYAAK
+30 KYATK
-38 EFTGNSA
+38 KFTENPA
-45 MDQSNV
+45 IDQSNA

-59 FQSGNEKG
+59 FQNGNEKG
-67 LKVLSEVIQTY
+67 LKVLREVVQTY
-78 LEDSI
+78 LDDSI
-83 TDIHLLPMFPF
+83 TDVHLLPMFPF

-102 TDYLTINPTL
+102 TDYLTINPAL
-112 GDWEDVK
+112 GDWDDIK
-119 KLARK
+119 KLAQK

-136 SAKSAWFKKFLNNEA
+136 SAKSEWFKKFLNNDI
-151 GFEKSFIEYQKK
+151 GFEQSFVEYQEE
-163 FDTKNVTRPRTSPL
+163 FDTTNVTRPRTSPL
-177 FHEYSND
+177 FHEYSTD
-184 RGEKKNVWTTFS
+184 KGEKKKVWTTFS

-218 EYTFSGASSIR
+218 EYTFRGASSIR

-285 GNGHNE
+285 GDGHNE

-347 EGILDQT
+347 EGILDDT
-354 ECETIVERVL
+354 ERETIVERVL
-364 QNQGKVS
+364 NNQGKVS
-371 YKSNPDGSQTI
+371 YKSNPDGSQTV

-389 GDALRSSEDA
+389 GDALRSSEDT

-416 LVGVPAI
+416 FVGGPAI

-450 KIETKQLATELNT
+450 KIETKQLATELDI

-471 EGITELLKERQN
+471 EGITRLLKERQN
-483 HEAFSPYGEQ
+483 YEAFSPYGEQ
-493 EVLHFDDQVFALKRM
+493 EVLHLDEQVFALKRT
-508 AKNGTEI
+508 AKDGSEI
-515 ISLTNVAG
+515 ISLTNVTG
-523 TKKTIE
+523 TEKIVE
-529 GLNGV
+529 GLNGIN
-534 DVLTQTEV
+534 VLTQTEV
-542 NNNLIL
+542 DNNFIL
-548 EPYGIAWIKVGEQ
+548 APYGIAWIKVGEQ

>member
-1 MITDKIAKHLEKIYT
+1 MITEKIATHLEKIYT
-16 TKQDLDQAN
+16 SKQDLDQAN
-25 QLFNE
+25 QLFTDLLE
-30 LIAKYAAK
+30 KYATK
-38 EFTGNSA
+38 EFTENPA
-45 MDQSNV
+45 IDQSNA

-59 FQSGNEKG
+59 FQNGNEKG
-67 LKVLSEVIQTY
+67 LKVLREVVQTY
-78 LEDSI
+78 LDDSI
-83 TDIHLLPMFPF
+83 TDVHLLPMFPF

-102 TDYLTINPTL
+102 TDYLTINRAL
-112 GDWEDVK
+112 GDWDDIK
-119 KLARK
+119 KLAQK

-136 SAKSAWFKKFLNNEA
+136 SAKSEWFKKFLNNDI
-151 GFEKSFIEYQKK
+151 GFEQSFVEYQEE
-163 FDTKNVTRPRTSPL
+163 FDTTNVTRPRTSPL
-177 FHEYSND
+177 FHEYSTD
-184 RGEKKNVWTTFS
+184 KGEKKKVWTTFS

-218 EYTFSGASSIR
+218 EYTFRGASSIR

-285 GNGHNE
+285 GDGHNE

-347 EGILDQT
+347 EGILDDT
-354 ECETIVERVL
+354 ERETIVERVL
-364 QNQGKVS
+364 NNQGKVS
-371 YKSNPDGSQTI
+371 YKSNPDGSQTV

-389 GDALRSSEDA
+389 GDALRSSEDT

-416 LVGVPAI
+416 FVGVPAI

-450 KIETKQLATELNT
+450 KIETKQLATELDI

-471 EGITELLKERQN
+471 EGITRLLKERQN
-483 HEAFSPYGEQ
+483 YEAFSPYGEQ
-493 EVLHFDDQVFALKRM
+493 EVLHLDEQVFALKRT
-508 AKNGTEI
+508 AKDGSEI
-515 ISLTNVAG
+515 ISLTNVTG
-523 TKKTIE
+523 TEKIVE
-529 GLNGV
+529 GLNGIN
-534 DVLTQTEV
+534 VLTQTEV
-542 NNNLIL
+542 DNNFRLA
-548 EPYGIAWIKVGEQ
+548 PYGIAWIKVGEQ

>member
-1 MITDKIAKHLEKIYT
+1 MITEKIATHLEKIYT
-16 TKQDLDQAN
+16 SKQDLEQAN
-25 QLFNE
+25 QLFTDLLE
-30 LIAKYAAK
+30 KYAAK
-38 EFTGNSA
+38 EFTENPA
-45 MDQSNV
+45 IDQSNA

-67 LKVLSEVIQTY
+67 LKVLTEVVQTY
-78 LEDSI
+78 LDDSI
-83 TDIHLLPMFPF
+83 TDVHLLPMFPF

-102 TDYLTINPTL
+102 TDYLTINPAL
-112 GDWEDVK
+112 GDWDDIK
-119 KLARK
+119 KLAQK

-136 SAKSAWFKKFLNNEA
+136 SAKSEWFRKFLNNDR
-151 GFEKSFIEYQKK
+151 GFEQSFVEYQEV
-163 FDTKNVTRPRTSPL
+163 FDATHVTRPRTSPL
-177 FHEYSND
+177 FHEYSTD
-184 RGEKKNVWTTFS
+184 KGEKKKVWTTFS

-218 EYTFSGASSIR
+218 EYTFRGASSIR

-285 GNGHNE
+285 GDGHNE

-347 EGILDQT
+347 EGILDDT
-354 ECETIVERVL
+354 ERETIVERVL
-364 QNQGKVS
+364 NNQGKVS
-371 YKSNPDGSQTI
+371 YKSNPDGSQTV

-389 GDALRSSEDA
+389 GDALRSSEDT

-416 LVGVPAI
+416 FVGVPAI

-436 GVEESGINRRINRQ
+436 GAEESGINRRINRQ
-450 KIETKQLATELNT
+450 KIETKQLATELDI

-471 EGITELLKERQN
+471 EGITRLLKERQN
-483 HEAFSPYGEQ
+483 YEAFSPYGEQ
-493 EVLHFDDQVFALKRM
+493 EVLHLDEQVFALKRT
-508 AKNGTEI
+508 AKDGSEI
-515 ISLTNVAG
+515 ISLTNVTG
-523 TKKTIE
+523 TEKIVE
-529 GLNGV
+529 GLNGIN
-534 DVLTQTEV
+534 VLTQTEV
-542 NNNLIL
+542 DNNFRL

>member
-1 MITDKIAKHLEKIYT
+1 MITEKIATHLEKIYT
-16 TKQDLDQAN
+16 SKQDIDQAN
-25 QLFNE
+25 QLFTDLLE
-30 LIAKYAAK
+30 KYATK
-38 EFTGNSA
+38 KFTENPA
-45 MDQSNV
+45 IDQSNA

-59 FQSGNEKG
+59 FQHGNEKG
-67 LKVLSEVIQTY
+67 LKVLREVVQTY
-78 LEDSI
+78 LDDSI
-83 TDIHLLPMFPF
+83 TDVHLLPMFPF

-102 TDYLTINPTL
+102 TDYLTINPAL
-112 GDWEDVK
+112 GDWDDIK
-119 KLARK
+119 KLAQK

-136 SAKSAWFKKFLNNEA
+136 SAKSEWFKKFLNNDI
-151 GFEKSFIEYQKK
+151 GFEQSFVEYQEE
-163 FDTKNVTRPRTSPL
+163 FDTTNVTRPRTSPL
-177 FHEYSND
+177 FHEYSTD
-184 RGEKKNVWTTFS
+184 KGEKKKVWTTFS

-218 EYTFSGASSIR
+218 EYTFRGASSIR

-285 GNGHNE
+285 GDGHNE

-347 EGILDQT
+347 EGILDDT
-354 ECETIVERVL
+354 ERETIVERVL
-364 QNQGKVS
+364 NNQGKVS
-371 YKSNPDGSQTI
+371 YKSNPDGSQTV

-389 GDALRSSEDA
+389 GDALRSSEDT

-416 LVGVPAI
+416 FVGVPAI

-450 KIETKQLATELNT
+450 KIETKQLATKLDI

-471 EGITELLKERQN
+471 EGITRLLKERQN
-483 HEAFSPYGEQ
+483 YEAFSPYGEQ
-493 EVLHFDDQVFALKRM
+493 EVLHLDEQVFALKRT
-508 AKNGTEI
+508 AKDGSEI
-515 ISLTNVAG
+515 ISLTNVTG
-523 TKKTIE
+523 TEKIVE
-529 GLNGV
+529 GLNGIN
-534 DVLTQTEV
+534 VLTQTEV
-542 NNNLIL
+542 DNNFRLA
-548 EPYGIAWIKVGEQ
+548 PYGIAWIKVGEQ

>member
-1 MITDKIAKHLEKIYT
+1 MITEKIATHLEKIYT
-16 TKQDLDQAN
+16 SKQDLDQAN
-25 QLFNE
+25 QLFTDLLE
-30 LIAKYAAK
+30 KYATK
-38 EFTGNSA
+38 EFTENPA
-45 MDQSNV
+45 IDQSNA

-59 FQSGNEKG
+59 FQNGNEKG
-67 LKVLSEVIQTY
+67 LKVLREVVQTY
-78 LEDSI
+78 LDDSI
-83 TDIHLLPMFPF
+83 TDVHLLPMFPF

-102 TDYLTINPTL
+102 TDYLTINPSL
-112 GDWEDVK
+112 GDWDDIK
-119 KLARK
+119 KLAQK

-136 SAKSAWFKKFLNNEA
+136 SAKSEWFKKFLNNDI
-151 GFEKSFIEYQKK
+151 GFEQSFVEYQEE
-163 FDTKNVTRPRTSPL
+163 FDTTNVTRPRTSPL
-177 FHEYSND
+177 FHEYSTD
-184 RGEKKNVWTTFS
+184 KGEKKKVWTTFS

-218 EYTFSGASSIR
+218 EYTFRGASSIR

-285 GNGHNE
+285 GDGHNE

-347 EGILDQT
+347 EGILDDA
-354 ECETIVERVL
+354 ERETIVERVL
-364 QNQGKVS
+364 NNQGKVS
-371 YKSNPDGSQTI
+371 YKSNPDGSQTV

-389 GDALRSSEDA
+389 GDALRSSEDT

-407 IAAHNILLS
+407 IAAHNILFS
-416 LVGVPAI
+416 FVGVPAI

-450 KIETKQLATELNT
+450 KIETKQLATELDI

-471 EGITELLKERQN
+471 EGITRLLKERQN
-483 HEAFSPYGEQ
+483 YEAFSPYGEQ
-493 EVLHFDDQVFALKRM
+493 EVLHLDEQVFALKRT
-508 AKNGTEI
+508 AKDGSEI
-515 ISLTNVAG
+515 ISLTNVTG
-523 TKKTIE
+523 TEKIVE
-529 GLNGV
+529 GLNGIN
-534 DVLTQTEV
+534 VLTQTEV
-542 NNNLIL
+542 DNNFRLA
-548 EPYGIAWIKVGEQ
+548 PYGIAWIKVGEQ

>member
-1 MITDKIAKHLEKIYT
+1 MITEKIATHLEKIYT
-16 TKQDLDQAN
+16 SKQDLDQAN
-25 QLFNE
+25 QLFTDLLE
-30 LIAKYAAK
+30 KYATK
-38 EFTGNSA
+38 EFTENPA
-45 MDQSNV
+45 IDQSNA

-59 FQSGNEKG
+59 FQHGNEKG
-67 LKVLSEVIQTY
+67 LKVLREVVQTY
-78 LEDSI
+78 LDDSI
-83 TDIHLLPMFPF
+83 TDVHLLPMFPF

-102 TDYLTINPTL
+102 TDYLTINPAL
-112 GDWEDVK
+112 GDWDDIK
-119 KLARK
+119 KLAQK

-136 SAKSAWFKKFLNNEA
+136 SAKSEWFKKFLNNDI
-151 GFEKSFIEYQKK
+151 GFEQSFVEYQEE
-163 FDTKNVTRPRTSPL
+163 FDTTNVTRPRTSPL
-177 FHEYSND
+177 FHEYSTD
-184 RGEKKNVWTTFS
+184 KGEKKKVWTTFS

-218 EYTFSGASSIR
+218 EYTFRGASSIR

-285 GNGHNE
+285 GDGHNE

-347 EGILDQT
+347 EGILDDT
-354 ECETIVERVL
+354 ERETIVERVL
-364 QNQGKVS
+364 NNQGKVS
-371 YKSNPDGSQTI
+371 YKSNPDGSQTV

-389 GDALRSSEDA
+389 GDALRSSEDT

-416 LVGVPAI
+416 FVGVPAI

-450 KIETKQLATELNT
+450 KIETKQLATELDI

-471 EGITELLKERQN
+471 EGITRLLKERQN
-483 HEAFSPYGEQ
+483 YEAFSPYGEQ
-493 EVLHFDDQVFALKRM
+493 EVLHLDEQVFALKRT
-508 AKNGTEI
+508 AKDGSEI
-515 ISLTNVAG
+515 ISLTNVTG
-523 TKKTIE
+523 TEKIVE
-529 GLNGV
+529 GLNGIN
-534 DVLTQTEV
+534 VLTQTEV
-542 NNNLIL
+542 DNNFIL
-548 EPYGIAWIKVGEQ
+548 APYGIAWIKVGEQ

>member
-1 MITDKIAKHLEKIYT
+1 MITEKIAAHLEKIYT
-16 TKQDLDQAN
+16 SKQDLDQAN
-25 QLFNE
+25 QLFTDLLE
-30 LIAKYAAK
+30 KYATK
-38 EFTGNSA
+38 KFTENPA
-45 MDQSNV
+45 IDQSNA

-59 FQSGNEKG
+59 FQNGNEKG
-67 LKVLSEVIQTY
+67 LKVLREVVQTY
-78 LEDSI
+78 LDDSI
-83 TDIHLLPMFPF
+83 TDVHLLPMFPF

-102 TDYLTINPTL
+102 TDYLTINPAL
-112 GDWEDVK
+112 GDWDDIK
-119 KLARK
+119 KLAQK

-136 SAKSAWFKKFLNNEA
+136 SAKSEWFKKFLNNDI
-151 GFEKSFIEYQKK
+151 GFEQSFVEYQEE
-163 FDTKNVTRPRTSPL
+163 FDTTNVTRPRTSPL
-177 FHEYSND
+177 FHEYSTD
-184 RGEKKNVWTTFS
+184 KGEKKKVWTTFS

-218 EYTFSGASSIR
+218 EYTFRGASSIR

-285 GNGHNE
+285 GDGHNE

-347 EGILDQT
+347 EGILDDT
-354 ECETIVERVL
+354 KRETIVERVL
-364 QNQGKVS
+364 NNQGKVS
-371 YKSNPDGSQTI
+371 YKSNPDGSQTV

-389 GDALRSSEDA
+389 GDALRSSEDT

-416 LVGVPAI
+416 FVGVPAI

-450 KIETKQLATELNT
+450 KIETKQLATELDI

-471 EGITELLKERQN
+471 EGITRLLKERQN
-483 HEAFSPYGEQ
+483 YEAFSPYGEQ
-493 EVLHFDDQVFALKRM
+493 EVLHLDEQVFALKRT
-508 AKNGTEI
+508 AKDGSEI
-515 ISLTNVAG
+515 ISLTNVTG
-523 TKKTIE
+523 TEKIVE
-529 GLNGV
+529 GLNGIN
-534 DVLTQTEV
+534 VLTQTEV
-542 NNNLIL
+542 DNNFIL
-548 EPYGIAWIKVGEQ
+548 APYGIAWIKVGEQ

>member
-1 MITDKIAKHLEKIYT
+1 MITEKIAAHLEKIYT
-16 TKQDLDQAN
+16 SKQDIDQAN
-25 QLFNE
+25 QLFTDLLE
-30 LIAKYAAK
+30 KYATK
-38 EFTGNSA
+38 KFTENPA
-45 MDQSNV
+45 IDQSNA

-59 FQSGNEKG
+59 FQNGNEKG
-67 LKVLSEVIQTY
+67 LKVLREVVQTY
-78 LEDSI
+78 LDDSI
-83 TDIHLLPMFPF
+83 TDVHLLPMFPF

-102 TDYLTINPTL
+102 TDYLTINPAL
-112 GDWEDVK
+112 GDWDDIK
-119 KLARK
+119 KLAQK

-136 SAKSAWFKKFLNNEA
+136 SAKSEWFKKFLNNDI
-151 GFEKSFIEYQKK
+151 GFEQSFVEYQEE
-163 FDTKNVTRPRTSPL
+163 FDTTNVTRPRTSPL
-177 FHEYSND
+177 FHEYSTD
-184 RGEKKNVWTTFS
+184 KGEKKKVWTTFS

-218 EYTFSGASSIR
+218 EYTFRGASSIR

-285 GNGHNE
+285 GDGHNE

-347 EGILDQT
+347 EGILDDT
-354 ECETIVERVL
+354 ERETIVERVL
-364 QNQGKVS
+364 NNQGKVS
-371 YKSNPDGSQTI
+371 YKSNPDGSQTV

-389 GDALRSSEDA
+389 GDALRSSEDT

-416 LVGVPAI
+416 FVGVPAI

-450 KIETKQLATELNT
+450 KIETKQLATELDI

-471 EGITELLKERQN
+471 EGITRLLKERQN
-483 HEAFSPYGEQ
+483 YEAFSPYGEQ
-493 EVLHFDDQVFALKRM
+493 EVLHLDEQVFALKRT
-508 AKNGTEI
+508 AKDGSEI
-515 ISLTNVAG
+515 ISLTNVTG
-523 TKKTIE
+523 TEKIVE
-529 GLNGV
+529 GLNGIN
-534 DVLTQTEV
+534 VLTQTEV
-542 NNNLIL
+542 DNNFIL
-548 EPYGIAWIKVGEQ
+548 APYGIAWIKVGEQ

>member
-1 MITDKIAKHLEKIYT
+1 MITEKIATHLEKIYT
-16 TKQDLDQAN
+16 SKQDIDQAN
-25 QLFNE
+25 QLFTDLLE
-30 LIAKYAAK
+30 KYATK
-38 EFTGNSA
+38 KFTENPA
-45 MDQSNV
+45 IDQSNA

-59 FQSGNEKG
+59 FQHGNEKG
-67 LKVLSEVIQTY
+67 LKVLREVVQTY
-78 LEDSI
+78 LDDSI
-83 TDIHLLPMFPF
+83 TDVHLLPMFPF

-102 TDYLTINPTL
+102 TDYLTINPAL
-112 GDWEDVK
+112 GDWDDIK
-119 KLARK
+119 KLAQK

-136 SAKSAWFKKFLNNEA
+136 SAKSEWFKKFLNNDI
-151 GFEKSFIEYQKK
+151 GFEQSFVEYQEE
-163 FDTKNVTRPRTSPL
+163 FDTTNVTRPRTSPL
-177 FHEYSND
+177 FHEYSTD
-184 RGEKKNVWTTFS
+184 KGEKKKVWTTFS

-218 EYTFSGASSIR
+218 EYTFRGASSIR

-285 GNGHNE
+285 GDGHNE

-347 EGILDQT
+347 EGILDDT
-354 ECETIVERVL
+354 ERETIVERVL
-364 QNQGKVS
+364 NNQGKVS
-371 YKSNPDGSQTI
+371 YKSNPDGSQTV

-389 GDALRSSEDA
+389 GDALRSSEDT

-416 LVGVPAI
+416 FVGVPAI

-450 KIETKQLATELNT
+450 KIETKQLATELDI

-471 EGITELLKERQN
+471 EGITRLLKERQN
-483 HEAFSPYGEQ
+483 YEAFSPYGEQ
-493 EVLHFDDQVFALKRM
+493 EVLHLDEQVFALKRT
-508 AKNGTEI
+508 AKDGSEI
-515 ISLTNVAG
+515 ISLTNVTG
-523 TKKTIE
+523 TEKIVE
-529 GLNGV
+529 GLNGIN
-534 DVLTQTEV
+534 VLTQTEV
-542 NNNLIL
+542 DNNFIL
-548 EPYGIAWIKVGEQ
+548 APYGIAWIKVGEQ

>member
-1 MITDKIAKHLEKIYT
+1 MITEKIATHLEKIYT
-16 TKQDLDQAN
+16 SKQDLEQAN
-25 QLFNE
+25 QLFTDLLE
-30 LIAKYAAK
+30 KYAAK
-38 EFTGNSA
+38 EFTENPA
-45 MDQSNV
+45 IDQSNA

-67 LKVLSEVIQTY
+67 LKVLTEVVQTY
-78 LEDSI
+78 LDDSI
-83 TDIHLLPMFPF
+83 TDVHLLPMFPF

-102 TDYLTINPTL
+102 TDYLTINPAL
-112 GDWEDVK
+112 GDWDDIK
-119 KLARK
+119 KLAQK

-136 SAKSAWFKKFLNNEA
+136 SAKSEWFKKFLNNDR
-151 GFEKSFIEYQKK
+151 GFEQSFVEYQEA
-163 FDTKNVTRPRTSPL
+163 FDTTNVTRPRTSPL
-177 FHEYSND
+177 FHEYSTD
-184 RGEKKNVWTTFS
+184 KGEKKKVWTTFS

-218 EYTFSGASSIR
+218 EYMFRGASSIR

-285 GNGHNE
+285 GDGHNE

-347 EGILDQT
+347 EGILDDA
-354 ECETIVERVL
+354 ERETIVERVL
-364 QNQGKVS
+364 NNQGKVS
-371 YKSNPDGSQTI
+371 YKSNPDGSQTV

-389 GDALRSSEDA
+389 GDALRSSEDT

-416 LVGVPAI
+416 FVGVPAI

-436 GVEESGINRRINRQ
+436 GAEESGINRRINRQ
-450 KIETKQLATELNT
+450 KIETKQLATELDI

-471 EGITELLKERQN
+471 EGITRLLKERQN
-483 HEAFSPYGEQ
+483 YEAFSPYGEQ
-493 EVLHFDDQVFALKRM
+493 EVLHLDEQVFALKRT
-508 AKNGTEI
+508 AKDGSEI
-515 ISLTNVAG
+515 ISLTNVTG
-523 TKKTIE
+523 TEKIVE
-529 GLNGV
+529 GLNGIN
-534 DVLTQTEV
+534 VLTQTEV
-542 NNNLIL
+542 DNNFRL

>member
-1 MITDKIAKHLEKIYT
+1 MITEKITTHLEKIYT
-16 TKQDLDQAN
+16 SKQDLDQAN
-25 QLFNE
+25 QLFTDLLE
-30 LIAKYAAK
+30 KYATK
-38 EFTGNSA
+38 KFTENPA
-45 MDQSNV
+45 IDQSNA

-59 FQSGNEKG
+59 FQHGNEKG
-67 LKVLSEVIQTY
+67 LKVLREVVQTY
-78 LEDSI
+78 LDDSI
-83 TDIHLLPMFPF
+83 TDVHLLPMFPF

-102 TDYLTINPTL
+102 TDYLTINPVL
-112 GDWEDVK
+112 GDWDDIK
-119 KLARK
+119 KLAQK

-136 SAKSAWFKKFLNNEA
+136 SAKSEWFKNFLNNDI
-151 GFEKSFIEYQKK
+151 GFEQSFVEYQEE
-163 FDTKNVTRPRTSPL
+163 FDTTNVTRPRTSPL
-177 FHEYSND
+177 FHEYSTD
-184 RGEKKNVWTTFS
+184 KGEKKKVWTTFS

-218 EYTFSGASSIR
+218 EYTFRGASSIR

-285 GNGHNE
+285 GDGHNE

-347 EGILDQT
+347 EGILDDA
-354 ECETIVERVL
+354 ERETIVERVL
-364 QNQGKVS
+364 NNQGKVS
-371 YKSNPDGSQTI
+371 YKSNPDGSQTV

-389 GDALRSSEDA
+389 GDALRSSEDT

-416 LVGVPAI
+416 FVGVPAI

-450 KIETKQLATELNT
+450 KIETKQLATELDI

-471 EGITELLKERQN
+471 EGITRLLKERQN
-483 HEAFSPYGEQ
+483 YEAFSPYGEQ
-493 EVLHFDDQVFALKRM
+493 EVLHLDEQVFALKRT
-508 AKNGTEI
+508 AKDGSEI
-515 ISLTNVAG
+515 ISLTNVTG
-523 TKKTIE
+523 TEKIVE
-529 GLNGV
+529 GLNGIN
-534 DVLTQTEV
+534 VLTQTEV
-542 NNNLIL
+542 DNNFRLA
-548 EPYGIAWIKVGEQ
+548 PYGIAWIKVGEQ

>member
-1 MITDKIAKHLEKIYT
+1 MITEKIATHLEKIYT
-16 TKQDLDQAN
+16 SKQDIDQAN
-25 QLFNE
+25 QLFTDLLE
-30 LIAKYAAK
+30 KYATK
-38 EFTGNSA
+38 KFTENPA
-45 MDQSNV
+45 IDQSNA

-59 FQSGNEKG
+59 FQHGNEKG
-67 LKVLSEVIQTY
+67 LKVLREVVQTY
-78 LEDSI
+78 LDDSI
-83 TDIHLLPMFPF
+83 TDVHLLPMFPF

-102 TDYLTINPTL
+102 TDYLTINPAL
-112 GDWEDVK
+112 GDWDDIK
-119 KLARK
+119 KLAQK

-136 SAKSAWFKKFLNNEA
+136 SAKSEWFKKFLNNDI
-151 GFEKSFIEYQKK
+151 GFEQSFVEYQEE
-163 FDTKNVTRPRTSPL
+163 FDTTNVTRPRTSPL
-177 FHEYSND
+177 FHEYSTD
-184 RGEKKNVWTTFS
+184 KGEKKKVWTTFS

-218 EYTFSGASSIR
+218 EYTFRGASSIR

-285 GNGHNE
+285 GDGHNE

-347 EGILDQT
+347 EGILDDT
-354 ECETIVERVL
+354 ERETIVERVL
-364 QNQGKVS
+364 NNQGKVS
-371 YKSNPDGSQTI
+371 YKSNPDGSQTV

-389 GDALRSSEDA
+389 GDALRSSEDT

-416 LVGVPAI
+416 FVGVPAI

-450 KIETKQLATELNT
+450 KIETKQLATELDI

-471 EGITELLKERQN
+471 EGITRLLKERQN
-483 HEAFSPYGEQ
+483 YEAFSPYGEQ
-493 EVLHFDDQVFALKRM
+493 EVLHLDEQVFALKRT
-508 AKNGTEI
+508 AKDGSEI
-515 ISLTNVAG
+515 ISLTNVTG
-523 TKKTIE
+523 TEKIVE
-529 GLNGV
+529 GLNGIN
-534 DVLTQTEV
+534 VLTQTEV
-542 NNNLIL
+542 DNNFRLA
-548 EPYGIAWIKVGEQ
+548 PYGIAWIKVGEQ

>member
-1 MITDKIAKHLEKIYT
+1 MITEKIAAHLEKIYT
-16 TKQDLDQAN
+16 SKQDLDQAN
-25 QLFNE
+25 QLFTDLLE
-30 LIAKYAAK
+30 KYATK
-38 EFTGNSA
+38 KFTENPA
-45 MDQSNV
+45 IDQSNA

-59 FQSGNEKG
+59 FQHGNEKG
-67 LKVLSEVIQTY
+67 LKVLREVVQTY
-78 LEDSI
+78 LDDSI
-83 TDIHLLPMFPF
+83 TDVHLLPMFPF

-102 TDYLTINPTL
+102 TDYLTINPAL
-112 GDWEDVK
+112 GDWDDIK
-119 KLARK
+119 KLAQK

-136 SAKSAWFKKFLNNEA
+136 SAKSEWFKNFLNNDI
-151 GFEKSFIEYQKK
+151 GFEQSFVEYQEE
-163 FDTKNVTRPRTSPL
+163 FDTTNVTRPRTSPL
-177 FHEYSND
+177 FHEYSTD
-184 RGEKKNVWTTFS
+184 KGEKKKVWTTFS

-218 EYTFSGASSIR
+218 EYTFRGASSIR

-285 GNGHNE
+285 GDGHNE

-347 EGILDQT
+347 EGILDDA
-354 ECETIVERVL
+354 ERETIVERVL
-364 QNQGKVS
+364 NNQGKVS
-371 YKSNPDGSQTI
+371 YKSNPDGSQTV

-389 GDALRSSEDA
+389 GDALRSSEDT

-416 LVGVPAI
+416 FVGVPAI

-450 KIETKQLATELNT
+450 KIETKQLATELDI

-471 EGITELLKERQN
+471 EGITRLLKERQN
-483 HEAFSPYGEQ
+483 YEAFSPYGEQ
-493 EVLHFDDQVFALKRM
+493 EVLHLDEQVFALKRT
-508 AKNGTEI
+508 AKDGSEI
-515 ISLTNVAG
+515 ISLTNVTG
-523 TKKTIE
+523 TEKIVE
-529 GLNGV
+529 GLNGIN
-534 DVLTQTEV
+534 VLTQTEV
-542 NNNLIL
+542 DNNFRLA
-548 EPYGIAWIKVGEQ
+548 PYGIAWIKVGEQ